1 MKIRQF
7 LSSFRMRL
15 IVLLTLMIFMVA
27 GIGWLGAREV
37 ERGLVQQKYAEMR
50 SQVDVAVSV
59 MNFELE
65 RSTKGKVTP
74 EQARRNAAE
83 AIRPMRFAGQ
93 EYFYIYDMAGRNIM
107 HPFRRDFE
115 GKDMSG
121 LKDENGVLII
131 KGFIDIVKSSGSGS
145 VDYLWKKPGNQ
156 EPTLKVGYVT
166 AIKGTDWFVGTGL
179 HIDDV
184 DALVARSRA
193 FLGSFVIGA
202 ILFCVLFGVI
212 AVVSINRPLA
222 RLLASSRKLASGDL
236 DAEVA
241 GASRRDELGDIAR
254 AVGGIRSLMRERAAL
269 EREIEANAEKQR
281 ASERKLLLSEAGE
294 RFDANVHTLAG
305 EIRDSATELN
315 TSAKVLADA
324 SLTTD
329 NRAGAVSGNIHGVL
343 EEIRG
348 IASALMQLDVSA
360 QESSRR
366 CSAALTIMSTAAR
379 TTGETRVTISS
390 LSAASD
396 DIAKV
401 VTLIQAIAEQTNL
414 LALNATIE
422 AARAGDAGKGFAV
435 VASEVKQLAQQTAL
449 ATDDISRKIAA
460 IFAATQDAV
469 KATETIGDRIG
480 ELNGITTEIA
490 ATVEEQSVASAEIN
504 RAMTIATQKTEQ
516 MTSDVNDVARSSEN
530 TRGAVDK
537 VLEAAQR
544 FDEQAKKLRDETRGF
559 TQFLSAA

>member
-15 IVLLTLMIFMVA
+15 IVLLTLMVVMVA
-27 GIGWLGAREV
+27 SIGWLGAREV

-65 RSTKGKVTP
+65 RGKKGEVSP
-74 EQARRNAAE
+74 EQALKNASE
-83 AIRPMRFAGQ
+83 AVRPMRFSGQ
-93 EYFYIYDMAGRNIM
+93 EYFYIYDMTGKSIM

-131 KGFIDIVKSSGSGS
+131 RGFIDVVKSSGSGS

-156 EPTLKVGYVT
+156 NPTLKVGYVT

-184 DALVARSRA
+184 DALVSKSKAL
-193 FLGSFVIGA
+193 LGSFVIGA
-202 ILFCVLFGVI
+202 MVFSVLFGII

-241 GASRRDELGDIAR
+241 GASRKDELGDIAR
-254 AVGGIRSLMRERAAL
+254 AVGSIRTLMRERAAQ

-294 RFDANVHTLAG
+294 RFDASVHTLAG

-324 SLTTD
+324 SQITD

-348 IASALMQLDVSA
+348 VASALTQLDASA

-379 TTGETRVTISS
+379 TTDETRVTISS

-460 IFAATQDAV
+460 ISAATQDAV
-469 KATETIGDRIG
+469 KATDTIGCRIG

-504 RAMTIATQKTEQ
+504 RAMSIATQKTEQ
-516 MTSDVNDVARSSEN
+516 MTSDVNDVARSSED

-544 FDEQAKKLRDETRGF
+544 FDEQAKKLRNETRGF

>member
-15 IVLLTLMIFMVA
+15 IVLLTLMVFMVA

-65 RSTKGKVTP
+65 RGTKGEVTP

-93 EYFYIYDMAGRNIM
+93 EYFYVYDMTGKNIM
-107 HPFRRDFE
+107 HPIRRDFE

-121 LKDENGVLII
+121 LKDENGVLIV
-131 KGFIDIVKSSGSGS
+131 KGFIDVVKSNGSGS
-145 VDYLWKKPGNQ
+145 VDYLWKKPGNP

-184 DALVARSRA
+184 DALVAKSRA

-202 ILFCVLFGVI
+202 IIFCVLFGII

-222 RLLASSRKLASGDL
+222 RLLTSSRKLASGDL

-254 AVGGIRSLMRERAAL
+254 AVGGIRTLMRERAAQ

-281 ASERKLLLSEAGE
+281 SAERKSLLNEAGD
-294 RFDANVHTLAG
+294 RFDASVHTLAG
-305 EIRDSATELN
+305 EIRDRATDLN
-315 TSAKVLADA
+315 NSAKVLADA
-324 SLTTD
+324 SQNTD
-329 NRAGAVSGNIHGVL
+329 NRAGAVSENIHGVL

-348 IASALMQLDVSA
+348 VASALSQLDASA

-366 CSAALTIMSTAAR
+366 CSTALTIMATAAR
-379 TTGETRVTISS
+379 TTGETRLTISS

-435 VASEVKQLAQQTAL
+435 VASEVKQLAQQTAS

-460 IFAATQDAV
+460 ISAATQDAV
-469 KATETIGDRIG
+469 LATETIGSKIE
-480 ELNGITTEIA
+480 ELNGITTVIA

-504 RAMTIATQKTEQ
+504 RAMSIATQRTER
-516 MTSDVNDVARSSEN
+516 MTSDVNDVARSSED

-544 FDEQAKKLRDETRGF
+544 FDEQARKLRDETRGF

>member
-15 IVLLTLMIFMVA
+15 IVLLTLMVFMVA
-27 GIGWLGAREV
+27 SIGWLGAREV

-65 RSTKGKVTP
+65 RGAKGEVTP

-93 EYFYIYDMAGRNIM
+93 EYFYIYDMTGKNIM

-131 KGFIDIVKSSGSGS
+131 KGFIDVVKSSGSGS
-145 VDYLWKKPGNQ
+145 VDYLWKKPGNP

-166 AIKGTDWFVGTGL
+166 AVKGTDWFVGTGL

-184 DALVARSRA
+184 DALVAKSRA
-193 FLGSFVIGA
+193 FLGSFVMGA
-202 ILFCVLFGVI
+202 MLLCVLFGVI

-241 GASRRDELGDIAR
+241 GAARRDELGDIAR
-254 AVGGIRSLMRERAAL
+254 AVGGIRTLMRERAEQ

-281 ASERKLLLSEAGE
+281 SAERKSLLNEAGD
-294 RFDANVHTLAG
+294 RFDASVHTLAG
-305 EIRDSATELN
+305 EIRDRATDLN
-315 TSAKVLADA
+315 NSAKVLADA
-324 SLTTD
+324 SQNTD
-329 NRAGAVSGNIHGVL
+329 NRAGAVSENIHGVL

-348 IASALMQLDVSA
+348 VASALSQLDASA

-366 CSAALTIMSTAAR
+366 CSTALTIMATAAR
-379 TTGETRVTISS
+379 TTGETRLTISS

-435 VASEVKQLAQQTAL
+435 VASEVKQLAQQTAS

-460 IFAATQDAV
+460 ISAATQDAV
-469 KATETIGDRIG
+469 QATETIGSKIE

-504 RAMTIATQKTEQ
+504 RAMSIATQRTER
-516 MTSDVNDVARSSEN
+516 MTSDVNDVARSSED

-544 FDEQAKKLRDETRGF
+544 FDEQARKLRDETRGF

>member
-315 TSAKVLADA
+315 TSAKVLA
-324 SLTTD
+324 
-329 NRAGAVSGNIHGVL
+329 
-343 EEIRG
+343 
-348 IASALMQLDVSA
+348 SALMQLDVSA